1 MTIEDKTALAELSA
15 VVRYCLAKG
24 YQTDAVVYTRIMAR
38 HYFTQVMTIDQVFE
52 YFCPSFPEIS

>member
-1 MTIEDKTALAELSA
+1 MTIEDKTALAELAA

-24 YQTDAVVYTRIMAR
+24 YQTDAVIYSRIMAR
-38 HYFTQVMTIDQVFE
+38 HYFREVMNLGELFD